1 MWEDSMAT
9 QPPDEESDEDL
20 VRRIAED
27 RDEVALTLL
36 ARRAT
41 PRAMGFLK
49 RKYSGR
55 MREPEMKQAVTDAFF
70 NVWRF
75 ADRFSPNQGDFG
87 SWFIRIVQT
96 AAQNILRGE
105 KKHVAK
111 ELEFDPVYN
120 PADPDVEED
129 DLLTDCPNGHPG
141 GVTRVQ
147 MMEDIIENELKG
159 FEQVVARRDVAVGGT
174 ADSHTLAA
182 EYGKTLN
189 TVYVTR
195 KKVRDKIRDGIL
207 AREARKVTTKG
218 SK

>member
-1 MWEDSMAT
+1 MAT
-9 QPPDEESDEDL
+9 QPPDEESDEDEGL

-75 ADRFSPNQGDFG
+75 AHRFSPSQGDFG
-87 SWFIRIVQT
+87 SWFIRIVQN
-96 AAQNILRGE
+96 AAQSILRGE

-111 ELEFDPVYN
+111 ELEFDPVCD
-120 PADPDVEED
+120 PADPDEEED
-129 DLLTDCPNGHPG
+129 NLPTCNPNGHPG
-141 GVTRVQ
+141 GMTRVQ
-147 MMEDIIENELKG
+147 MMEDIIENELTG
-159 FEQVVARRDVAVGGT
+159 FEQVVARRDAAVGGT

-189 TVYVTR
+189 TVYATR
-195 KKVRDKIRDGIL
+195 TKVRNKIRDGIL

>member
-1 MWEDSMAT
+1 MAT
-9 QPPDEESDEDL
+9 QPPDEESDEDEGL

-75 ADRFSPNQGDFG
+75 AHRFLPSQGDFG
-87 SWFIRIVQT
+87 SWFIRIVQN
-96 AAQNILRGE
+96 AAQSILRGE

-111 ELEFDPVYN
+111 ELEFDPVYD
-120 PADPDVEED
+120 PADPDEEED
-129 DLLTDCPNGHPG
+129 NLPICNPNGHPG
-141 GVTRVQ
+141 GMTRVQ
-147 MMEDIIENELKG
+147 MMEDIIENELTG
-159 FEQVVARRDVAVGGT
+159 FEQVVARRDAAVGGT

-189 TVYVTR
+189 MVYATR
-195 KKVRDKIRDGIL
+195 TKVRNKIRDRIL